1 MKITTILFIAFGL
14 SMDAFAVS
22 ITNGM
27 MLKRIRTRDA
37 LKIGLFFGVAQA
49 IMPLFGWLAGIR
61 FSSYIERIDHW
72 IALILL
78 GLIGANMIWESV
90 KSKKD
95 EDYLDLFGDC
105 ELVGECELDN
115 KTLFLL
121 AIATSIDALAVGV
134 NFAFLGVDIMIPII
148 AIGITTTVICFI
160 GVFIGKRCGAGLKN
174 YAELI
179 GGIILI
185 LIGLNIFIEHTMG

>member
-1 MKITTILFIAFGL
+1 MKFITILFIAFGL

-27 MLKRIRTRDA
+27 MLKRVKTKDA
-37 LKIGLFFGVAQA
+37 IKIGVFFGVAQA

-61 FSSYIERIDHW
+61 FSSYIEKADHW

-78 GLIGANMIWESV
+78 SLIGANMIWESI

-95 EDYLDLFGDC
+95 EDYHDLFGDC
-105 ELVGECELDN
+105 ALDN

-121 AIATSIDALAVGV
+121 AIATSIDALAIGV
-134 NFAFLGVDIMIPII
+134 NFAFLNVAIMIPMIT
-148 AIGITTTVICFI
+148 IGITTTIICFA
-160 GVFIGKRCGAGLKN
+160 GVFIGGKCGTGLKS